1 MSERAR
7 HDAASTDRSTDRPN
21 QDAGVNGG
29 QQHAGAEYRHDSS
42 SPSVVMAEG
51 RRRGPGRRGLVEL
64 AEQLSPRDLAVLDLI
79 ALHRFLTTTQLE
91 GFYFDDHHSNAS
103 GSRSCRRVLARLE
116 RLDLV
121 ERPRRRV
128 GGLLAGSA
136 PSVWMLTSIA
146 VRLRSLLR
154 GSGDAGRV
162 RTPGD
167 RFIAHHLAVAD
178 LHLALVNAQRV
189 GRLVLHRLSIEPAS
203 WRTYDG
209 TGGQRRVLKPDLL
222 AVISSARDSEY
233 EDHYFVEIDLTTE
246 SLPTVLRQCR
256 QYVEYR
262 ATGDAQAKDGVFPWV
277 VWVAPPKRAE
287 RIQAAIETARSI
299 DSELF
304 KVTTPDRV
312 VDLLTAALPQGT
324 NGKNYLTNGGEHA

>member
-1 MSERAR
+1 MTDQPRY
-7 HDAASTDRSTDRPN
+7 DAAPTGRSTDRPHFLK
-21 QDAGVNGG
+21 QVAAGNGG
-29 QQHAGAEYRHDSS
+29 GSGEYRHDSS
-42 SPSVVMAEG
+42 SPGFVTAEG
-51 RRRGPGRRGLVEL
+51 RTRGPGRQGLLEL

-91 GFYFDDHHSNAS
+91 AFYFDDHHSNAS

-136 PSVWMLTSIA
+136 PSVWMLTSVA

-154 GSGDAGRV
+154 GSGDTGRV
-162 RTPGD
+162 RTPGE

-178 LHLALVNAQRV
+178 VHLALVKAQRT
-189 GRLVLHRLSIEPAS
+189 GRLVLHHLSVEPAS
-203 WRTYDG
+203 WRTYNG
-209 TGGQRRVLKPDLL
+209 AGGERRVLKPDLL
-222 AVISSARDSEY
+222 AVISSASATEY
-233 EDHYFVEIDLTTE
+233 EDHYFVEIDLATE

-262 ATGDAQAKDGVFPWV
+262 STGDAQSKNGVFPWV
-277 VWVAPPKRAE
+277 VWVAPEKRAE
-287 RIQAAIETARSI
+287 RIRGAIDGARAI

-312 VDLLTAALPQGT
+312 VDLLTEALP
-324 NGKNYLTNGGEHA
+324 